1 MSTLTQWADR
11 AGLATPDNYKVLAG
25 PVLII
30 MIMAMMILPLPPI
43 ILDLLFTFN
52 IALSV
57 LVLLVAM
64 FTTRPLDF
72 MAFPAVLL
80 FATLLRL
87 SLNVASTRVV
97 LMEGHSGAGA
107 AGQVIESFGEFLVGG
122 DLAVGLIVF
131 LILIV
136 INFMVITKGA
146 GRIAE
151 VGARFTLDSLP
162 GKQMAIDADVNAGT
176 IDEHTAKKR
185 REETAMEADFYGS
198 MDGASK
204 FVRGD
209 AIAGILIMGINLVG
223 GLIVGMVQHDMSAG
237 AAARSYTIL
246 TIGDGLV
253 AQVPAL
259 VISTA
264 AGVTVSRV
272 SGEQDVGQQMIGQLF
287 NKPVV
292 LFLAASVIG
301 LLGLVPGMPNLVFLG
316 FASGLGFIGWW
327 LLRYRTEQPIGEDT
341 PEDQPDTTNHTED
354 ASWRDVEFV
363 DALRLEVGY
372 RLIGLVDEGQ
382 DGSLLRR
389 IKGVRK
395 KFAADVGFL
404 PPIARIK
411 DNLKLSPHS
420 YRITLSGVEIGRG
433 EVFVD
438 QMLAIDPGNAFGE
451 IEGQPGVDPAFGLP
465 ATWIKPDKQDEA
477 EAKNFTVVDPATVV
491 ATHLNHLLGVRSHEL
506 LGRQEVSELLERVKG
521 DFPGLVDE
529 VTPEPVPLAT
539 LTSVLQNLLKE
550 GVSIR
555 DMRKILDTLAVH
567 GHETKDSRDLT
578 AAVRDALGP
587 AIVADLF
594 GNQDPVGVITLEG
607 ELERMLENS
616 LSQGGPV
623 EPNLAQTLFDQTG
636 EAVRAQKEA
645 GQPGVL
651 VVRQPLRATLARF
664 MGPDIPGL
672 TILSQTELPDDRNI
686 QSMRQV
692 GANSGA

>member
-43 ILDLLFTFN
+43 VLDLLFTFN

-223 GLIVGMVQHDMSAG
+223 GLIVGMLQHDMSAS

-272 SGEQDVGQQMIGQLF
+272 SGDQDVGQQMIGQLF

-301 LLGLVPGMPNLVFLG
+301 LLGLVPGMPNLVFLA
-316 FASGLGFIGWW
+316 FASGLCFIGWW
-327 LLRYRTEQPIGEDT
+327 LLRYKTAQPSEKTATEEK
-341 PEDQPDTTNHTED
+341 PETTNQSED
-354 ASWRDVEFV
+354 ATWRDVEFV

-372 RLIGLVDEGQ
+372 RLIGLVDENQ

-404 PPIARIK
+404 PPVARIK

-451 IEGQPGVDPAFGLP
+451 IEGQPGFDPAFGLP
-465 ATWIKPDKQDEA
+465 ATWIKHDKQDEA

-491 ATHLNHLLGVRSHEL
+491 ATHLNHLLGARSHEL

-529 VTPEPVPLAT
+529 VTPDPVPLAT
-539 LTSVLQNLLKE
+539 LTTVLQNLLKE

-567 GHETKDSRDLT
+567 GHETKDSATLT
-578 AAVRDALGP
+578 AAVRVALGP

-594 GNQDPVGVITLEG
+594 GNEDPIRVITLDG
-607 ELERMLENS
+607 ELENMLENS
-616 LSQGGPV
+616 LSQGQGV
-623 EPNLAQTLFDQTG
+623 EPNLAQTLFDQTAS
-636 EAVRAQKEA
+636 AVRAQKEA
-645 GQPGVL
+645 GQPSVL
-651 VVRQPLRATLARF
+651 VVKQPLRAILARF
-664 MGPDIPGL
+664 MRPDIPGL

-686 QSMRQV
+686 KAERQV
-692 GANSGA
+692 GNTSR

>member
-11 AGLATPDNYKVLAG
+11 AGLADANNYKVLAG
-25 PVLII
+25 PVLIV

-97 LMEGHSGAGA
+97 LMEGHSGSGA

-176 IDEHTAKKR
+176 IDEATAKQR
-185 REETAMEADFYGS
+185 RDDTAMEADFYGS

-209 AIAGILIMGINLVG
+209 AIAGILIMGINLIG
-223 GLIVGMVQHDMSAG
+223 GLIVGIVQHDMSAG
-237 AAARSYTIL
+237 AAATSYTIL

-287 NKPVV
+287 NRPVV

-301 LLGLVPGMPNLVFLG
+301 MLGLVPGMPNIVFLG
-316 FASGLGFIGWW
+316 FAAGLGFIGWW
-327 LLRYRTEQPIGEDT
+327 LLRQA
-341 PEDQPDTTNHTED
+341 DQPDQTRVEAEPAPAATEASED
-354 ASWRDVEFV
+354 ATWKDVEFV
-363 DALRLEVGY
+363 DALRLDVGY
-372 RLIGLVDEGQ
+372 RLIGLVDEKQ
-382 DGSLLRR
+382 DGTLLRR
-389 IKGVRK
+389 IKGIRK
-395 KFAADVGFL
+395 KFAAEVGFL
-404 PPIARIK
+404 PPVAHIK
-411 DNLKLSPHS
+411 DALKLSPHS
-420 YRITLSGVEIGRG
+420 YRITLSGVEIGSG
-433 EVFVD
+433 EVQVG
-438 QMLAIDPGNAFGE
+438 QLLAINPGNAFGE
-451 IEGQPGVDPAFGLP
+451 IEGQPGEDPAFGLP
-465 ATWIKPDKQDEA
+465 ATWINADKRDEA
-477 EAKNFTVVDPATVV
+477 EAKNYTVVDPATVV
-491 ATHLNHLLGVRSHEL
+491 ATHLNHLLRQRSHEL
-506 LGRQEVSELLERVKG
+506 LGRQEVSELLERVKL

-529 VTPEPVPLAT
+529 VTPDPVPLAT

-578 AAVRDALGP
+578 AAVRVALGP

-594 GNQDPVGVITLEG
+594 GNQDPVGVITLDG

-692 GANSGA
+692 GGTSGA